1 MTATMLK
8 RDAVAIMK
16 ATLAGSKTSRFTDVM
31 EAAFI
36 NETKLPQQAEDPVP
50 EEDDED
56 IPEDIEEQPE

>member
-16 ATLAGSKTSRFTDVM
+16 AALAGTKTSRFTDVM

-36 NETKLPQQAEDPVP
+36 DETRLPQQTEDPIP
-50 EEDDED
+50 EEDDVDILED
-56 IPEDIEEQPE
+56 PEEQPE